1 LTIKFKFSKK
11 TKLQLGQELKSITR
25 PNFFIVGHPR
35 SGTTSLKA
43 ELNQHYDIFLYYAKS
58 WKKNLG
64 PFGFESSFK
73 DDEEFLE
80 EFRDVKEKRIGQ
92 KSGDYLSCPWSAE
105 KIKKFS
111 PDAKIIM
118 ILRNPIDFMYSLHA
132 SMLYRDTLE
141 DIEDFEE
148 ALKMEEVRKK
158 ENSVTPLKYH
168 PWLLYRETVRY
179 PQQVKKY
186 FEHFGEENVKVII
199 FDEYIKNKS
208 VVLRDILKFLD
219 VDENFEIKH
228 VNTNAGRKYRSRK
241 IHSVMMQNKFGI
253 RGVLRNIPGI
263 AKIYRKINHSE
274 FKRKSLDP
282 NLKKSLQMDLRN
294 EIDELSLM
302 LKKDLSYWYNN

>member
-1 LTIKFKFSKK
+1 MN
-11 TKLQLGQELKSITR
+11 QDLKSIAK
-25 PNFFIVGHPR
+25 PNFFFVGHTR
-35 SGTTSLKA
+35 SGTTSLKE
-43 ELNQHYDIFLYYAKS
+43 ELDQHPEIYFYYPKS
-58 WKKNLG
+58 WKKPNG

-73 DDEEFLE
+73 NEEEFLE
-80 EFRDVKEKRIGQ
+80 EFRGVKEKRIGQ
-92 KSGDYLSCPWSAE
+92 KRGDYLSCPWAAE

-118 ILRNPIDFMYSLHA
+118 ILRNPIDVMYSLHA
-132 SMLYRDTLE
+132 TMLYRETIE

-148 ALKMEEVRKK
+148 ALKMEKERKEK
-158 ENSVTPLKYH
+158 YGYKVIPNKYH
-168 PWLLYRETVRY
+168 PHMLYRETVRY
-179 PQQVKKY
+179 PQQVKRY
-186 FEHFGEENVKVII
+186 FELFGERNVKVII

-208 VVLRDILKFLD
+208 VILKDILKFLD

-241 IHSVMMQNKFGI
+241 IHSAMMQNKFGI

-263 AKIYRKINHSE
+263 AKIYRKINNSE
-274 FKRKSLDP
+274 FKRNPLDP
-282 NLKKSLQMDLRN
+282 NLKKSLQIDLKN